1 MRSPRHSR
9 RFAVTVTATAIAAVV
24 ALAGCAGAGSSGSS
38 AADDTSLSVGLI
50 ASPASLD
57 YTTTA
62 GAAIPQALLYN
73 VYEGLVKIDN
83 DGAIQPLLAESYT
96 VSDDGLVYTFQL
108 HSDVTFSNGAPFTA
122 ETVKFSLERVAANW
136 TANGPGYLDPIASIA
151 ALSDTEVAITLKTP
165 SNSWLF
171 NMAGPVGT
179 MFTPNGVDAL
189 ATDPV
194 GTGPYTVT
202 EFSPGERLQLT
213 ARDDYWGDEPFM
225 GDVALRYFADATA
238 QSNALL
244 SGDIDLVPTLSQY
257 QLVDTF
263 EGNDA
268 FTVQEGTS
276 TGEVTLT
283 MNNQS
288 EAFADVRVRRAVM
301 HAVDRQAVI
310 DTVNSG
316 YGTALGAMVPP
327 TDPWYDESLVDLYP
341 YDVDAAKELLAE
353 AGVTDLTVALKVPN
367 LPYAVAAA
375 QVVKDQL
382 SKVGITADVTT
393 LEFPAVWLDEV
404 FAQHNY
410 DMSIIAH
417 NEPRDVTLFA
427 SPDYYAGYSNP
438 DVVAL
443 FAEADASDADTY
455 VEKMR
460 QATSTM
466 AEDAAA
472 DWLYLNPVISV
483 ATSDLSGVPV
493 NAPTLSLDLSTITR

>member
-1 MRSPRHSR
+1 MRSPRHLR
-9 RFAVTVTATAIAAVV
+9 RYAVAATAFAAVV
-24 ALAGCAGAGSSGSS
+24 ALAGCGGANTSGN

-83 DGAIQPLLAESYT
+83 DGAIQPLLAESYS

-108 HSDVTFSNGAPFTA
+108 HSDVTFSNGDPFTA

-136 TANGPGYLDPIASIA
+136 TANGPGYLAPIAAID
-151 ALSDTEVAITLKTP
+151 ALSDTEVAITLKAP

-179 MFTPNGVDAL
+179 MFTPGGIDAL
-189 ATDPV
+189 ATEPV
-194 GTGPYTVT
+194 GTGPYTVSD
-202 EFSPGERLQLT
+202 FSPGERLELT
-213 ARDDYWGDEPFM
+213 AREDYWGDKPFM

-244 SGDIDLVPTLSQY
+244 SGDIDLVPVLSQY

-263 EGNDA
+263 TNNDA
-268 FTVQEGTS
+268 FSVQEGTS

-301 HAVDRQAVI
+301 HAIDRQAVI

-327 TDPWYDESLVDLYP
+327 TDPWYTEDLVDLYP
-341 YDVDAAKELLAE
+341 YDVDAAEELLAE

-367 LPYAVAAA
+367 LPYAVASA

-382 SKVGITADVTT
+382 SQVGITADVTT

-427 SPDYYAGYSNP
+427 SPDYYAGYNNP

-443 FAEADASDADTY
+443 FAEADASDADSY

-460 QATSTM
+460 RATSTM

-493 NAPTLSLDLSTITR
+493 NAPTLSLDLSTIAR

>member
-1 MRSPRHSR
+1 MRSPHGRLL
-9 RFAVTVTATAIAAVV
+9 AVTATALAAVI
-24 ALAGCAGAGSSGSS
+24 ALAGCGSAGEGGDSGGS
-38 AADDTSLSVGLI
+38 ATDTSLSVGLI

-83 DGAIQPLLAESYT
+83 DGAIVPLLAESYT

-108 HSDVTFSNGAPFTA
+108 HSGVTFSNGDPFTA
-122 ETVKFSLERVAANW
+122 ETVQFSLERVADNW
-136 TANGPGYLDPIASIA
+136 TANGPGYLDPISSIDA
-151 ALSDTEVAITLKTP
+151 VSDTEVVITLATP

-179 MFTPNGVDAL
+179 MFTPNGIDAL
-189 ATDPV
+189 ATAPV
-194 GTGPYTVT
+194 GTGPYTVSS
-202 EFSPGERLQLT
+202 FSPGDSLELT
-213 ARDDYWGDEPFM
+213 ARDDYWGSAPFM
-225 GDVALRYFADATA
+225 ADVTLRYFSDATA

-244 SGDIDLVPTLSQY
+244 SGDIDLIPTLSQY
-257 QLVDTF
+257 QLVDTLKAN
-263 EGNDA
+263 EG

-288 EAFADVRVRRAVM
+288 AAFGDVRVRQAVM

-316 YGTALGAMVPP
+316 YGVQLGTMVPP

-341 YDVDAAKELLAE
+341 YDPEAAEALLAD
-353 AGVTDLTVALKVPN
+353 AGVSGLTVALKVPN

-375 QVVKDQL
+375 QVVRDQL
-382 SKVGITADVTT
+382 SKVGITANVTT

-404 FAQHNY
+404 FSGHDY

-427 SPDYYAGYSNP
+427 SPDYYAGYKNP
-438 DVVAL
+438 EVVAL
-443 FAEADASDADTY
+443 FAEADASDAEGY

-460 QATSTM
+460 EATTIM
-466 AEDAAA
+466 AQDAAA

-483 ATSDLSGVPV
+483 ATTDLTGVPV
-493 NAPTLSLDLSTITR
+493 NAPTLSLDLSTIAR